1 MNRTAGKSVKWL
13 VSVPESVNGAVRMH
27 LAQSGG
33 RKGDLSK
40 FVVEAVEGEMARRT
54 VVLVREGNARAGVED
69 VQRAVRAAVAVVRA
83 ERFTGVVRDPSPS
96 GPVSGGSKSAVPFL
110 SPSGT

>member
-40 FVVEAVEGEMARRT
+40 FVVEAVEGGKFHVYPIET
-54 VVLVREGNARAGVED
+54 IDQGIEILTGVEAGD
-69 VQRAVRAAVAVVRA
+69 RDAAGSFPGFR
-83 ERFTGVVRDPSPS
+83 TGTKPALIS
-96 GPVSGGSKSAVPFL
+96 
-110 SPSGT
+110 